1 MGPIAVTGERVRQIP
16 LLAAA
21 DAQLERISREGLLS
35 LTLEEMRVI
44 QRYFQERQ
52 RDPTDVELETL
63 AQTWSE
69 HCKHKTFRGTIEFV
83 GPRGSGT
90 PSPRVYRDLLKE
102 TVMRVTEELAV
113 PWCLSVFQ
121 DNAGV
126 IAFDEEW
133 ALAFKVE
140 THNHPSALE
149 PYGGA
154 GTGVGGVIRDV
165 LGVGLGAKPVL
176 NTDVFCFGPVDLP
189 GTKLPAGVLAPRRIM
204 QGVVAGV
211 RDYGNRMGIPTA
223 NGAILFDEGYVAN
236 PLVFCGT
243 VGFLPRDKVC
253 KSVQPG
259 DLIVL
264 IGGRTGRD
272 GIHGATFS
280 STALTAGISS
290 SVVQIGHA
298 IMEKKIL
305 DVLLQARDQG
315 LYRAVTD
322 CGAGGLSSA
331 VGELG
336 ATCGV
341 RADVAQVPLKYSGLA
356 PWEIWLSE
364 SQERMVLAVPLAT
377 WPTLQALCA
386 SEGVEA
392 TAIGEFTNDR
402 ALRVMS
408 DSEKVA
414 ELDMEFLHHGMPRV
428 TRQAIWRDREQVV
441 GIQPLTPR
449 GAVKGGQRLSPPGKI
464 LKQLLAHPNI
474 ASKEWV
480 IRQYDHEV
488 QGGSVIKPLVGAHAD
503 GPSDSCVF
511 RPRLDSW
518 SGVVVA
524 NGINPWYGMIDPYWM
539 AACCIDEALRN
550 LVAVGGDVSSAALL
564 DNFCWGNPEHPEEL
578 GGLVRAAQACYDVAK
593 GFRTPFISGKD
604 SLHNTWRDAQGQER
618 AIPGTLLISAIG
630 LIPDARQA
638 VTMDYKVPGDLLY
651 LLGETREELGGS
663 HYHKVLGRTGGR
675 VPRPEVVTARRSM
688 VALHLA
694 IQRGLVRACHDLSEG
709 GLGVAAAEMAFA
721 GEVGANLDLA
731 KLPFRGLDRM
741 DLALLFSESPSRW
754 LVEVSPH
761 HQKAFEQVIS
771 GLPFGL
777 IGKTITAKTLVVHGI
792 NGRVIL
798 RESLAILKRIW
809 LSFSRS
815 FAGSRHGTILESDRA
830 PKVKGKK

>member
-1 MGPIAVTGERVRQIP
+1 M
-16 LLAAA
+16 
-21 DAQLERISREGLLS
+21 SREGLLS
-35 LTLEEMRVI
+35 LTVEEMRTI
-44 QRYFQERQ
+44 QRYFQER
-52 RDPTDVELETL
+52 RREPTDVELETL

-102 TVMRVTEELAV
+102 TVMRVTEELAA
-113 PWCLSVFQ
+113 PGCLSVFQ

-126 IAFDEEW
+126 IAFDDAW

-154 GTGVGGVIRDV
+154 GTGVGGVIRDI

-176 NTDVFCFGPVDLP
+176 NTDVFCFGPVDFSRARL
-189 GTKLPAGVLAPRRIM
+189 LAGVLAPRRVM

-259 DLIVL
+259 DLIVV

-290 SVVQIGHA
+290 SVVQIGYA
-298 IMEKKIL
+298 IMEKKML
-305 DVLLQARDQG
+305 DVLLQARDRG

-341 RADVAQVPLKYSGLA
+341 RVDVAQVPLKYSGLA
-356 PWEIWLSE
+356 PWEIWVSE
-364 SQERMVLAVPLAT
+364 SQERMVLAVPRVQ
-377 WPTLQALCA
+377 WPALQSLCVE
-386 SEGVEA
+386 EGVEA
-392 TAIGEFTNDR
+392 TAIG
-402 ALRVMS
+402 ALTDDHTLTVVS
-408 DSEKVA
+408 AGETIAVL
-414 ELDMEFLHHGMPRV
+414 EMEFLHHGMPRV
-428 TRQAIWRDREQVV
+428 TRQAIWKDREQGV
-441 GIQPLTPR
+441 GTSL
-449 GAVKGGQRLSPPGKI
+449 ALSLVEGPAPAKV
-464 LKQLLAHPNI
+464 LRQLLAHPNI
-474 ASKEWV
+474 ASKAWV

-488 QGGSVIKPLVGAHAD
+488 QGGSIIKPLVGRQAD
-503 GPSDSCVF
+503 GPSDACVF
-511 RPRLDSW
+511 RPQLDSW
-518 SGVVVA
+518 RGVVVA

-550 LVAVGGDVSSAALL
+550 LVAVGGDVTGAALL
-564 DNFCWGNPEHPEEL
+564 DNFCWGNPESPEVL

-593 GFRTPFISGKD
+593 GFGTPFISGKD
-604 SLHNTWRDAQGQER
+604 SLYNTWRDAQGAER
-618 AIPGTLLISAIG
+618 GIPGTLLISSIG
-630 LIPDARQA
+630 VVPDVRRT
-638 VTMDYKVPGDLLY
+638 VTMDFKTPGDLVY
-651 LLGETREELGGS
+651 LIGETREELAGS
-663 HYHKVLGRTGGR
+663 HYQQLLGLTGGR
-675 VPRPEVVTARRSM
+675 APRVEVEIARRLM
-688 VALHLA
+688 IGLHQT
-694 IQRGLVRACHDLSEG
+694 IQQGLVRACHDLSEG
-709 GLGVAAAEMAFA
+709 GLGVTAAEMAFA
-721 GEVGANLDLA
+721 GEVGASLDLV
-731 KLPFRGLDRM
+731 KLPFRGLNRM
-741 DLALLFSESPSRW
+741 DVTLLFSESPSRW

-761 HQKAFEQVIS
+761 HQKAFEHVIN

-777 IGKTITAKTLVVHGI
+777 IGTTIVAKTLVVHGI

-798 RESLAILKRIW
+798 RESLAILKRVW

-815 FAGSRHGTILESDRA
+815 FGGPRHGTI
-830 PKVKGKK
+830 